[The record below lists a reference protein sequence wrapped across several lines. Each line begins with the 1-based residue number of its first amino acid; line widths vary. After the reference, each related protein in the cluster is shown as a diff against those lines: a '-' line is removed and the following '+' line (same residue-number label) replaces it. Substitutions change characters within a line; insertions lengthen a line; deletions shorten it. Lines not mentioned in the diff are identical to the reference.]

1 MTWPRPI
8 RRVRSTRSCIEAV
21 ICKADGSE
29 DLSPDVTACFTY
41 GSLMWADIMAIVC
54 GRRVDAHATHPPF
67 DRHKAWLSAHVRLS
81 VRDQDYPGLRPAIS
95 EEGDV
100 RPVEGVLYRGLSDSE
115 FNRLDAFEG
124 AEYERVLVSVQV
136 EGHGEP
142 QAAWVYRFRE
152 DVADRLLP
160 QPWDPE
166 QFEREGK
173 ARFMQRH
180 VGFLSGPST

>member
-1 MTWPRPI
+1 MDRH
-8 RRVRSTRSCIEAV
+8 
-21 ICKADGSE
+21 ADGPA

-54 GRRVDAHATHPPF
+54 GRRVDAHAIHPPF

-81 VRDQDYPGLRPAIS
+81 VRDQDYPGLRPAIPGEAVTLS
-95 EEGDV
+95 
-100 RPVEGVLYRGLSDSE
+100 VEGVLYRGLSAHE
-115 FNRLDAFEG
+115 FERLDAFEG

-136 EGHGEP
+136 EGHCKP

-152 DVADRLLP
+152 DMADRLLP

-173 ARFMQRH
+173 SRFMQRH
-180 VGFLSGPST
+180 VGFRSGPST